1 MHPGQMIAFAIILD
15 RQLVIGRK
23 LQLKAAVCAAMVQRA
38 VKFRPPRD
46 EIGMNLSEFRCIT
59 RDIDEHDI
67 PPDIAAHLIQAE
79 IVFYDAWVGVV
90 TRAADMRGGHQ
101 LTLGRIAPGVIGA
114 TDCSFD
120 GFRFLQ
126 QLHAPVTANILKHP
140 QLAVLVAN

>member
-1 MHPGQMIAFAIILD
+1 MD
-15 RQLVIGRK
+15 
-23 LQLKAAVCAAMVQRA
+23 
-38 VKFRPPRD
+38 
-46 EIGMNLSEFRCIT
+46 LSEFRCIT

-79 IVFYDAWVGVV
+79 IVFYDAWVGVE
-90 TRAADMRGGHQ
+90 TRAADVRGGHQ